1 MKISFLGAAKIV
13 TGSNFLIETKNT
25 KFLIDCGMFQ
35 GGKSINRM
43 NYEPFSFNPGEIDFM
58 VLSHAH
64 MDHSGRI
71 PKLTKKG
78 FKGNIYTTKATTDL
92 CSIMLLDSGHI
103 QEMENEW
110 DNRKRRRS
118 GGKLREPLYTVKEA
132 EESLRHFKP
141 VLYNQKIELNEE
153 VTLRFRDAGHILG
166 SAIIELW
173 IKEDNREIKLVFSG
187 DLGRRDRP
195 ILRDPYLID
204 EADYLIVES
213 TYGNKLH
220 HPSEDDAKKLIS
232 IINTTVKRGGNVVI
246 PSFAVERAQDIIY
259 ELNKYYTEYIK
270 TEDQD
275 FLSVPVYVDSPLTIS
290 ATEIFLRNPDCFD
303 KDTLKLINIGN
314 NPLDFRNLKF
324 TRTTEESK
332 QINFSKESKVIISA
346 SGMCTAGRIKHH
358 LKHNPL
364 DFRNL
369 KFTRTTEESKQINFS
384 KESKVIISA
393 SGMCTAGRIKHHLK
407 HNLWRKESSIVF
419 VGYQAEGT
427 LGRKIKEGEKLVK
440 IFGEEIQVNAEIH
453 SLEGFSGHADKEG
466 IMWWIKGFKNQPQ
479 KIFVVHGEEEA
490 TKEISRKIKEELNIV
505 THIPELGESLS
516 IEGEHIL
523 PSGRVEIDRRSKELR
538 EMEENIEKV
547 KSIFLP
553 TLQRLGYKTNGSAD
567 SEELNKIKNKLIEIQ
582 KSILDLNML
591 ITEKK
596 NKTGNEK

>member
-35 GGKSINRM
+35 GSKSINRM

-64 MDHSGRI
+64 IDHSGRI

-92 CSIMLLDSGHI
+92 CSIMLPDSGHI
-103 QEMENEW
+103 QEMENKW

-132 EESLRHFKP
+132 EESLKYFKP
-141 VLYNQKIELNEE
+141 VLYNQKIKLSEE

-166 SAIIELW
+166 SSIIELW
-173 IKEDNREIKLVFSG
+173 IKEEEGKETKLVFSG

-195 ILRDPYLID
+195 ILRDPSIID

-220 HPSEDDAKKLIS
+220 HPSEDDAKELIS
-232 IINTTVKRGGNVVI
+232 IINATAKRGGNVVI

-259 ELNKYYTEYIK
+259 ELNKYYTEYVK
-270 TEDQD
+270 SKDQD
-275 FLSVPVYVDSPLTIS
+275 FLSVPVYVDSPLTVS

-303 KDTLKLINIGN
+303 EDTLKLINIGN
-314 NPLDFRNLKF
+314 
-324 TRTTEESK
+324 
-332 QINFSKESKVIISA
+332 
-346 SGMCTAGRIKHH
+346 
-358 LKHNPL
+358 NPL

-419 VGYQAEGT
+419 VGYQANGT
-427 LGRKIKEGEKLVK
+427 LGRRIKEGEKVVK

-466 IMWWIKGFKNQPQ
+466 ILQWIKSFKSKPQ

-490 TKEISRKIKEELNIV
+490 TEEISRKIKEELNIV
-505 THIPELGESLS
+505 TYIPELGESLS
-516 IEGEHIL
+516 IEGKNVL
-523 PSGRVEIDRRSKELR
+523 PGGRLEIDRRSKELR
-538 EMEENIEKV
+538 EIEGSVEKL
-547 KSIFLP
+547 KSTFGLILP
-553 TLQRLGYKTNGSAD
+553 RLEYETKGSAD
-567 SEELNKIKNKLIEIQ
+567 NKELNINNIKNKLIEIQ
-582 KSILDLNML
+582 KSILDLNMM
-591 ITEKK
+591 IAEKK
-596 NKTGNEK
+596 DKKRNEK

>member
-13 TGSNFLIETKNT
+13 TGSNLLIETRNT

-35 GGKSINRM
+35 GSKSINRM
-43 NYEPFSFNPGEIDFM
+43 NYETFCFNPEEIDFM

-64 MDHSGRI
+64 IDHSGRI
-71 PKLTKKG
+71 PKLIKKG
-78 FKGNIYTTKATTDL
+78 FKGDIYSTKATVDL
-92 CSIMLLDSGHI
+92 CSIMLPDSGHI

-118 GGKLREPLYTVKEA
+118 GEKLREPLYTVKEA
-132 EESLRHFKP
+132 GESLRYFKP
-141 VLYNQKIELNEE
+141 VLYDQKIELNGE
-153 VTLRFRDAGHILG
+153 VSLRFRDAGHILG
-166 SAIIELW
+166 SSIIELW
-173 IKEDNREIKLVFSG
+173 IKEEKGKETKLVFSG

-220 HPSEDDAKKLIS
+220 HPSENDAKELIS

-275 FLSVPVYVDSPLTIS
+275 FLNVPVYVDSPLTVS

-303 KDTLKLINIGN
+303 EETLNLIKMGN

-324 TRTTEESK
+324 TKTTEESK
-332 QINFSKESKVIISA
+332 QLNI
-346 SGMCTAGRIKHH
+346 
-358 LKHNPL
+358 
-364 DFRNL
+364 
-369 KFTRTTEESKQINFS
+369 S

-427 LGRKIKEGEKLVK
+427 LGRRIKEGEKAVK
-440 IFGEEIQVNAEIH
+440 IFGEEVQVNAEIH
-453 SLEGFSGHADKEG
+453 SLEGFSSHADREG
-466 IMWWIKGFKNQPQ
+466 IIWWIEGFKNKPK
-479 KIFVVHGEEEA
+479 KIFIVHGEEEA
-490 TKEISRKIKEELNIV
+490 TEEISRKIEEKSKIK
-505 THIPELGESLS
+505 TYIPELGESLS
-516 IEGEHIL
+516 IEGESVL
-523 PSGRVEIDRRSKELR
+523 PGGRLETGRRSKELR
-538 EMEENIEKV
+538 DIEKNIEKV
-547 KSIFLP
+547 ESIFLP
-553 TLQRLGYKTNGSAD
+553 TFQRLEYEINSGAN
-567 SEELNKIKNKLIEIQ
+567 SEKLNNIKNKLIEIE
-582 KSILDLNML
+582 KDMLDLNVL

-596 NKTGNEK
+596 DKKGNENKII